1 MTKKRDYKKEYVQYD
16 SKRKRVKARVNRNKA
31 RRIMKKAGLAKVG
44 DGKDVHHKDGNTK
57 NNKRSNLAMQK
68 ATKNRSYKRTSKG
81 KPKKWKK
88 DIIKLKTEE

>member
-1 MTKKRDYKKEYVQYD
+1 MTSKRDYKKEYVQYD

-81 KPKKWKK
+81 KVKK
-88 DIIKLKTEE
+88 

>member
-1 MTKKRDYKKEYVQYD
+1 MTNKRDYKKEYVRYD

-81 KPKKWKK
+81 KPKK
-88 DIIKLKTEE
+88 

>member
-1 MTKKRDYKKEYVQYD
+1 MGKKRDYKKEYIEYD

-57 NNKRSNLAMQK
+57 NNKRSNLTMQK
-68 ATKNRSYKRTSKG
+68 AKKNRSYERTSKG
-81 KPKKWKK
+81 KPKK
-88 DIIKLKTEE
+88 

>member
-1 MTKKRDYKKEYVQYD
+1 MGKKRDYKKEYVRYD

-81 KPKKWKK
+81 KPKK
-88 DIIKLKTEE
+88 

>member
-1 MTKKRDYKKEYVQYD
+1 MTNKRDYKKEYVRYD

-57 NNKRSNLAMQK
+57 NNKRSNLTMQK

-81 KPKKWKK
+81 KVKK
-88 DIIKLKTEE
+88 

>member
-1 MTKKRDYKKEYVQYD
+1 MAKKRDYKKEYIEYD

-57 NNKRSNLAMQK
+57 NNKRSNLTMQK
-68 ATKNRSYKRTSKG
+68 PTKNRSYKRTSKG
-81 KPKKWKK
+81 KVKK
-88 DIIKLKTEE
+88 